1 MSGMSD
7 FETGQLVG
15 LVTEL
20 NKEVSKLTLA
30 LDKIEKRL
38 AEQELQLAKGKGM
51 AAGAIALAAVL
62 GGISAYF
69 MGKIG

>member
-1 MSGMSD
+1 MSD